1 MNYNTK
7 KYIERRER
15 EEMTIY
21 MQSSP
26 TITSIKT
33 TEN

>member
-15 EEMTIY
+15 EEMENY
-21 MQSSP
+21 MNLGP
-26 TITSIKT
+26 IIDPIN